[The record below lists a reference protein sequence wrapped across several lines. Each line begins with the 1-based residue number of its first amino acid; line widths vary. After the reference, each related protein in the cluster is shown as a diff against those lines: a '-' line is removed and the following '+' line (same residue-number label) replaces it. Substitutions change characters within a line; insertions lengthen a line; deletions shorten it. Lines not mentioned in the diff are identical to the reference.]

1 MAKKSLKTLIRL
13 SKWAVDDCQRV
24 LSTLFARETEI
35 LTAID
40 AHHRLL
46 EQERAVATADVTGVG
61 QMFPHFLIPWKAH
74 LEHLHQV
81 LGEVR
86 VMITQAQ
93 DDLAEAYRQQKSRQE
108 VQAVRDT
115 QEQEE
120 TARKERAD
128 LDEIGLNQFRRK
140 SGEPD

>member
-13 SKWAVDDCQRV
+13 SKWAVDDCQRI
-24 LSTLFARETEI
+24 LSTLFARETE
-35 LTAID
+35 LLAAID

-46 EQERAVATADVTGVG
+46 EQERAVAAADATGVG
-61 QMFPHFLIPWKAH
+61 RIFSHFLIPWKAH
-74 LEHLHQV
+74 LGDLHRV

-86 VMITQAQ
+86 VMIAQAQ
-93 DDLAEAYRQQKSRQE
+93 DDLAEAYRQQKSREE
-108 VQAVRDT
+108 VQAVRDDR
-115 QEQEE
+115 EQEE

-140 SGEPD
+140 SGELD